1 MEKQRPF
8 NERVFLKSKI
18 KELEDQ
24 LSRANKR
31 IEQLEEALNTEVEDN
46 KDEPE
51 IIIDRTIFPA

>member
-18 KELEDQ
+18 KELEEQ

-31 IEQLEEALNTEVEDN
+31 IEQLEEALNIEVEDN

>member
-1 MEKQRPF
+1 MEEQRPF

-18 KELEDQ
+18 KELEEQ